1 MTATHTSI
9 AEWIAKSAMPF
20 DVDLPGSIDA
30 AGDGDWY
37 SQNIHW
43 VGETLQAVHD
53 WDSVV
58 SQPEA
63 AIAGHAAA
71 VWPGTGGPGEVASI
85 GQTEQFL
92 DGYADARGRPWSR
105 DELEAAWAAGL
116 WNRAFDAK
124 KAGLVGDDTDLILTR
139 SEGAE
144 RARRAGLR
152 S

>member
-1 MTATHTSI
+1 VR
-9 AEWIAKSAMPF
+9 ER
-20 DVDLPGSIDA
+20 LA
-30 AGDGDWY
+30 AFESQPVIGHGDWY

-43 VGETLQAVHD
+43 AGDTLHAVHD

-71 VWPGTGGPGEVASI
+71 VWPATGGPGEVASI
-85 GQTEQFL
+85 EQTEQFL

-124 KAGLVGDDTDLILTR
+124 KASLVGDDPDQILTR

-144 RARRAGLR
+144 RARRAGLGR
-152 S
+152 

>member
-1 MTATHTSI
+1 MGGGVR
-9 AEWIAKSAMPF
+9 ERM
-20 DVDLPGSIDA
+20 A
-30 AGDGDWY
+30 AFVSQPVIGHGDWY

-43 VGETLQAVHD
+43 VGDTLHAVHD

-63 AIAGHAAA
+63 AIAGQAAA
-71 VWPGTGGPGEVASI
+71 VWPATGGPGEVASI
-85 GQTEQFL
+85 EQTEQFL

-124 KAGLVGDDTDLILTR
+124 KAELARDDPDLMLTR
-139 SEGAE
+139 SEGDE